1 MRKTSIFFTLIS
13 CAVLFGCSSPSGDS
27 GDERLA
33 ISAEIIKTELPSIPC
48 DIKYSVILFRG
59 SSPVIG
65 ADVQI
70 TGHNDSPQTLNGN
83 QYGQYEATITEDI
96 DDVYVAG
103 ESFEISITA
112 DGATY
117 EATATAPGGDIQLN
131 PGATEA
137 SWATDGNSDQIRIL
151 HNPNL
156 GEETLGPDLASPA
169 AIPATSYPAGAGAY
183 SVYVQPTSRVVGCFS
198 GDCHPTSYVLI
209 RNTKIFHNVP

>member
-1 MRKTSIFFTLIS
+1 MRKTSIFFALIS
-13 CAVLFGCSSPSGDS
+13 CAVLFGCSSPSGDG
-27 GDERLA
+27 GDDRLA
-33 ISAEIIKTELPSIPC
+33 ISAEIYKTEAPSTSPAFI
-48 DIKYSVILFRG
+48 YRVILYRG
-59 SSPVIG
+59 SEVVTG
-65 ADVQI
+65 AAVQI
-70 TGHNDSPQTLNGN
+70 TGHNDSPVTLNGGD
-83 QYGQYEATITEDI
+83 YGQYQATFTDAS
-96 DDVYVAG
+96 DLVYVAG
-103 ESFEISITA
+103 ESFEISITVN
-112 DGATY
+112 GATY
-117 EATATAPGGDIQLN
+117 EATVTAPGGNIQLN
-131 PGATEA
+131 SSATEA